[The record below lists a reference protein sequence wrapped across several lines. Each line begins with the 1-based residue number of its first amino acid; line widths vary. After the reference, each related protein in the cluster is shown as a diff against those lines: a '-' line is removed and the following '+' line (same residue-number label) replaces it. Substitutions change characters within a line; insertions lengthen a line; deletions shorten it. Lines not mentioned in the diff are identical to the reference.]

1 MEYKTIDDVT
11 KALENL
17 SNDIFNVRQN
27 LSNEDDIEYTLSN
40 LEADVDEI
48 VESVKKIV
56 GEEFCPM
63 CGETVLVHN
72 CELDIYD
79 EALPSYAFDD

>member
-11 KALENL
+11 KALESL
-17 SNDIFNVRQN
+17 SDDIFNVRQN

-40 LEADVDEI
+40 LEASADEI

-56 GEEFCPM
+56 GKEFCPM
-63 CGETVLVHN
+63 CGETTLVHN
-72 CELDIYD
+72 CEGN
-79 EALPSYAFDD
+79 SYM